1 MCTHTSADIAPG
13 GQPLE
18 LLFEQSS
25 LPSFALPAGLSANY
39 GGTLGFDSPCLFA
52 NFVCSVDG
60 VVALPG
66 DIESGQI
73 ISGRNSADRFVMGLL
88 RTCADAVLIG
98 AGTFRKGAGHLWH
111 PGRIYPAAA
120 GLFAEARRA
129 LGLVAEPQFVLVSA
143 SGELDTAQ
151 PAIPGAL
158 IITTRSGA
166 NKLHGRV
173 PASTRVVALGAE
185 RIELSAVL
193 DFLHAQGLQRVLT
206 EGGPTLVSE
215 LVARR
220 LLDQLF
226 VTSSPSLFGR
236 FAGDQRK
243 SLMDGMDLGGTQ
255 LELMSARR
263 HASHLFL
270 RYALG

>member
-1 MCTHTSADIAPG
+1 MRTHTSDDITPG

-18 LLFEQSS
+18 LLFERGD
-25 LPSFALPAGLSANY
+25 LPSFALPAALSANY

-66 DIESGQI
+66 DTESGQI
-73 ISGRNSADRFVMGLL
+73 ISGRNPADRFVMGLL
-88 RTCADAVLIG
+88 RACADAVLVG

-111 PGRIYPAAA
+111 PGPYLSRGSWPLCGSSSGPRARGAAA
-120 GLFAEARRA
+120 IRAPQRERGARHRSARHPGRSHHHDPRGRAQAARAGARLHARRGA
-129 LGLVAEPQFVLVSA
+129 RRGAHR
-143 SGELDTAQ
+143 
-151 PAIPGAL
+151 AIGGA
-158 IITTRSGA
+158 R
-166 NKLHGRV
+166 
-173 PASTRVVALGAE
+173 
-185 RIELSAVL
+185 
-193 DFLHAQGLQRVLT
+193 FLRAQGIQRVLT

-215 LVARR
+215 LIARQ

-243 SLMDGMDLGGTQ
+243 SLAEGLDLGGAP
-255 LELMSARR
+255 LELMSVRR
-263 HASHLFL
+263 HACHLFL

>member
-1 MCTHTSADIAPG
+1 MCTPTSDDIAPEG
-13 GQPLE
+13 HPLE
-18 LLFEQSS
+18 LLFERCN
-25 LPSFALPAGLSANY
+25 LPSFALPAALSASY

-66 DIESGQI
+66 DVESGQI
-73 ISGRNSADRFVMGLL
+73 ISGRNRADRFVMGLL
-88 RTCADAVLIG
+88 RACADAVLVG

-129 LGLVAEPQFVLVSA
+129 LGLSVQPQFVLVSA
-143 SGELDTAQ
+143 SGELDTDE
-151 PAIPGAL
+151 PAIPGAI
-158 IITTRSGA
+158 IITTRAGA
-166 NKLHGRV
+166 NKLHGRA
-173 PASTRVVALGAE
+173 PASTRVVALDGE
-185 RIELSAVL
+185 RVELSAVL

-206 EGGPTLVSE
+206 EGGPTLVAE

-243 SLMDGMDLGGTQ
+243 SLADGVDLSGTR
-255 LELMSARR
+255 LELLSARR